1 MSILKPKRG
10 RPKGSGK
17 YNWDMMASIH
27 FRKLDWQLLKGAH
40 RLLVERHGLK
50 LSFGAWA
57 ADVWVKKYRSILKG
71 KEK

>member
-1 MSILKPKRG
+1 MCISKRPRG

-27 FRKLDWQLLKGAH
+27 FKKLDWQLLKDAH

-50 LSFGAWA
+50 LSFGAWIY
-57 ADVWVKKYRSILKG
+57 DVLVKKYRSILQG